1 VKIEAIR
8 GFKGDF
14 SGMTEADRFF
24 AEVCV
29 SFIPFSHHSETGRV
43 TVWRTQVV
51 KVPNLS
57 VRLNSFLFKQQ
68 FRSQVEFVRD
78 VRMLSARC
86 AGV

>member
-43 TVWRTQVV
+43 TVWRT
-51 KVPNLS
+51 
-57 VRLNSFLFKQQ
+57 
-68 FRSQVEFVRD
+68 
-78 VRMLSARC
+78 
-86 AGV
+86 